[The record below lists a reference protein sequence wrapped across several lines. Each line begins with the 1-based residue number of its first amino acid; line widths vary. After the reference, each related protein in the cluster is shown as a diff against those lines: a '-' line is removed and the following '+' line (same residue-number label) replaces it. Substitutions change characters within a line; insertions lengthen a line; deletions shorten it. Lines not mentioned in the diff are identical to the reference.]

1 MIEHRDLEYWKSEI
15 EKYSNRV
22 NEIFN
27 TSNNRIELTE
37 SLIDGIRNFINSVE
51 CFVVKMNEN
60 KTYESR
66 YLELDMANKY
76 CKSHSSLNFLSKF
89 YENLNASVGHYDFIG
104 EYAERLGLKY
114 ASKLLEVKEFLHSQ
128 YHIDVLSNLS
138 LFPFD
143 LDDSFQRYYKKII
156 KILSKSEL
164 TINSG
169 EKGMYYIQKKKLI
182 YIDNILFYEYVLT
195 DALDNNSKF
204 NRFIAFSLLDMPN
217 NYAIH
222 ANYLLKEI
230 TFFGQLISYAVII
243 GFTIA
248 IRPCEIEKLSLIV
261 GVSTSY
267 YTKSG
272 DYYRLMDYLKTN
284 KLNLVDIIKFNNSDY
299 KDFYNIVFANKN
311 TIISKTLDKS
321 RQIIKSK
328 KTGYKTLL
336 YLLHSMNN
344 DILRK
349 QISYNEDDSLSDI
362 NLNKGVYAFEK
373 SPFSSGLLGHNPS
386 FSDLV
391 DLFDYK
397 EHVTEIMART
407 VINFSNE
414 SSCIY
419 IPNEKISSGNII
431 DKINQYNSQFQKES
445 LLPRK
450 ILQFGNYTFLSEN
463 ELDTINVL
471 NHINGYVNTLNF
483 PYYKEYC
490 EARISELGLTF
501 SDVDKG
507 RALKSLF
514 EKGSIFA
521 VYGAAGTGKSY
532 FANYVLKVLK
542 DMTKVCIA
550 STNPAVDNMRRKFE
564 DNTAQYMTITK
575 YLKEYGPNSNIDLLI
590 IDECSTVCTKE
601 AFNIFNQTKPKLVLL
616 LGDIFQIQAITFG
629 NWFAILRNFLPERY
643 IVNLKSQFRTESET
657 LIDFWKEVRNIG
669 PNIQEKL
676 AINEISHKLDESIFL
691 KNYQDEIILCLNYDG
706 LYGINNL
713 NKVLQNANKSKA
725 YAWKQYIFK
734 EGDPI
739 IFYDSLKYKDVF
751 YNNLKGVIEKIE
763 EIASGFV
770 FTIRINKVLNPVL
783 CKNCNIELLSIV
795 DNESIVRFAFN
806 KYSEDVYDKD
816 TGYNLSIPFQI
827 AYALSIHKAQGLE
840 YESVKILISNEV
852 EENITH
858 NIFYTAITRAKKY
871 LTIYWTPETEKKII
885 SYFKIQNYDN
895 DANIL
900 RQRIKLLESK

>member
-1 MIEHRDLEYWKSEI
+1 MIEHRDLDYWKREI
-15 EKYSNRV
+15 EKYSNKV
-22 NEIFN
+22 NKIFN
-27 TSNNRIELTE
+27 SSKDRIELTE
-37 SLIDGIRNFINSVE
+37 SLLEGIRNFVSSIE
-51 CFVVKMNEN
+51 CFVAKLHEN
-60 KTYESR
+60 KSYEIR
-66 YLELDMANKY
+66 YSEMDAANKY
-76 CKSHSSLNFLSKF
+76 CKSNSNLNFLSKF
-89 YENLNASVGHYDFIG
+89 YDNLNASVGHQIFVG

-114 ASKLLEVKEFLHSQ
+114 ASKLFEVKDFLHSK
-128 YHIDVLSNLS
+128 YHIEVLTNLS

-143 LDDSFQRYYKKII
+143 LDDSFQKYYKEII
-156 KILSKSEL
+156 KILSKKEMFE
-164 TINSG
+164 NSG
-169 EKGMYYIQKKKLI
+169 EKGTYYIQKKKLI
-182 YIDNILFYEYVLT
+182 YIDNVLFYEYVLT

-204 NRFIAFSLLDMPN
+204 DRFIAFSLLDIPD
-217 NYAIH
+217 NYAIQ
-222 ANYLLKEI
+222 ANYLLKQI
-230 TFFGQLISYAVII
+230 TFFGQMISYVVIT

-261 GVSTSY
+261 GASTSY
-267 YTKSG
+267 SSKSS
-272 DYYRLMDYLKTN
+272 DYHRLMDYLKTN
-284 KLNLVDIIKFNNSDY
+284 KLNLVDIIKFNDGDY
-299 KDFYNIVFANKN
+299 KEFYNIVFKNKR

-321 RQIIKSK
+321 RQIIESK

-349 QISYNEDDSLSDI
+349 QISYNEEDSLSDM
-362 NLNKGVYAFEK
+362 NLKRGVYAFEK

-386 FSDLV
+386 FGDLIE
-391 DLFDYK
+391 LFDYK
-397 EHVTEIMART
+397 EHATEIMART
-407 VINFSNE
+407 VFNISNE

-419 IPNEKISSGNII
+419 IPNERISSENLKDTIEL
-431 DKINQYNSQFQKES
+431 YNSQFQKAS
-445 LLPRK
+445 LLPRR
-450 ILQFGNYTFLSEN
+450 ILQFGNYTYLAEN

-471 NHINGYVNTLNF
+471 NHINSYVNAINF
-483 PYYKEYC
+483 SCYKEYC
-490 EARISELGLTF
+490 EARISELGLVF
-501 SDVDKG
+501 SDIDKEC
-507 RALKSLF
+507 ALKSLF
-514 EKGSIFA
+514 EKSSVFA

-542 DMTKVCIA
+542 DITKVCIA

-575 YLKEYGPNSNIDLLI
+575 YLKEYDSNSNIGLLI
-590 IDECSTVCTKE
+590 IDECSTISTKE

-616 LGDIFQIQAITFG
+616 LGDIFQIQSITFG
-629 NWFAILRNFLPERY
+629 NWFAILRKCLPERCF
-643 IVNLKSQFRTESET
+643 VDLKSQHRTDSET
-657 LIDFWKEVRNIG
+657 LIDFWKEVRNLG

-676 AINEISHKLDESIFL
+676 AMIEISHEFDESLFV

-713 NKVLQNANKSKA
+713 NKVLQNANKNEV
-725 YAWKQYIFK
+725 YRWKQYTFK

-739 IFYDSLKYKDVF
+739 IFHDSLKYKDVF

-763 EIASGFV
+763 ENSNGFL

-783 CKNCNIELLSIV
+783 CENCDVKLLSIV
-795 DNESIVRFAFN
+795 DGESIVKFAFN

-840 YESVKILISNEV
+840 YDSVKILISNEV

-858 NIFYTAITRAKKY
+858 NIFYTAITRAKKN
-871 LTIYWTPETEKKII
+871 LTIYWTPETEEKIV
-885 SYFKIQNYDN
+885 SSFKIQNYDN

-900 RQRIKLLESK
+900 KQRKKILESK